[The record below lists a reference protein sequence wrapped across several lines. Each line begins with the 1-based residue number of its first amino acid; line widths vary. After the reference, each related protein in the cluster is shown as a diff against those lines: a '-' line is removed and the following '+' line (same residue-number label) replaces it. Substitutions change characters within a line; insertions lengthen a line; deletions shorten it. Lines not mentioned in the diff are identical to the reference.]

1 MSISSLP
8 VPTEDQEQIWLFEWA
23 LMAQGKYPDLAMMH
37 HIPNGGSR
45 HKAEAVK
52 LKRMGV
58 KRGVPDISLPVP
70 RHGCNGLYI
79 ELKRTKGGSVTKEQ
93 TAWMDA
99 LTRHGY
105 MVALCKGWEQ
115 ARDVIIEYLGG
126 QKIE

>member
-1 MSISSLP
+1 MKPSDLP

-23 LMAQGKYPDLAMMH
+23 TLAQGKYPELALMH

-70 RHGCNGLYI
+70 KGGCNGLYI
-79 ELKRTKGGSVTKEQ
+79 ELKRTKGGAVTKEQ

-99 LTRHGY
+99 LTQHGY

-115 ARDVIIEYLGG
+115 ARDVIEQYLGG
-126 QKIE
+126 AK